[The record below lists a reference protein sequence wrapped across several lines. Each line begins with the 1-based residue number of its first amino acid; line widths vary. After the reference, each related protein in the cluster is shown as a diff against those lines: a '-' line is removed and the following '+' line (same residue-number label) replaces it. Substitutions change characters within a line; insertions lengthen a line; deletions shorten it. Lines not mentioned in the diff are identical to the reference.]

1 MNLGNLQTPSESR
14 GRHPLSPS
22 LCLSVPLTA
31 QSCRFLILTGSQI
44 TSCAPQV
51 WVHSSPLASRSRSQ
65 IHTHGCLRSHGS
77 SVLSHFPVGQTLP
90 CERQTLP
97 LSSTPAYTSLSL
109 SLSHTHTHT
118 HTHTQRL
125 RLLVC
130 LDPSSLSVSLFLSF
144 SLSLLCK
151 PTHFYRN

>member
-1 MNLGNLQTPSESR
+1 MNLGNLQTPLESC
-14 GRHPLSPS
+14 GRHPVSPS
-22 LCLSVPLTA
+22 LCLSVPLMA
-31 QSCRFLILTGSQI
+31 QSCRFLILSGSQI

-51 WVHSSPLASRSRSQ
+51 QVHSSPLASRSRSQ

-77 SVLSHFPVGQTLP
+77 SVLSHLPVGQTLS
-90 CERQTLP
+90 CERHTLP
-97 LSSTPAYTSLSL
+97 LSSAPSCTSLSL
-109 SLSHTHTHT
+109 SLSHIHTHT

-130 LDPSSLSVSLFLSF
+130 LDPSSLSVSLVLSF